1 MVTAMK
7 SLFYRVLVATLAFS
21 GAALLADRASVAVGE
36 GAVKRLTVSLPQ
48 QAVAQQRTVY
58 VNPQSGAD
66 SAGAGQSQGSAF
78 RTISYALQQADSGTL
93 IQLAPGQY
101 TGENFP
107 LQLKAGVILKGN
119 ESQKGQGVEI
129 TGGGDYRSP
138 VFGMQSATVVAAPNS
153 QIIGVT
159 ITNPNTRGTGIWVED
174 TNPAIRESTF
184 INNNREGV
192 FVAGTAAPRIEKN
205 IFRNN
210 TGNGIAVAGQA
221 QGEIKEN
228 SLENTGFGLAIGGT
242 ATVSVENNQIRGNR
256 SGVVVTQKA
265 RPTLRGNTIENNRDY
280 GIVSLGQAQ
289 PDLGNNTLAS
299 NGRKDRETVAVAQG
313 TAANPKTP
321 YFSCVKGE
329 GSSFATVAFRE
340 NNTSPQPLVNWSR
353 VIETSGE
360 TFTPEKRCQEVTERL
375 NNMIVAKGISSWA
388 DLKFTV
394 GTVSNANVVCLVSG
408 SEACSNNNMLLT
420 LTGENANNPQKAL
433 QALLNFGTAS
443 AGGGQGP
450 LLESSDDDGGQPSVS
465 LGEVEQKLQ
474 PDSALWFVEG
484 GGQ

>member
-1 MVTAMK
+1 MK
-7 SLFYRVLVATLAFS
+7 SAYIYRVLAATLAFS
-21 GAALLADRASVAVGE
+21 GAALLADRASVVVGE
-36 GAVKRLTVSLPQ
+36 GGVKGTIAILPQ

-66 SAGAGQSQGSAF
+66 SASAGQSQGSAF
-78 RTISYALQQADSGTL
+78 RTISYALQQASSGTV

-101 TGENFP
+101 TSETFP

-119 ESQKGQGVEI
+119 DSQKGQGVEI
-129 TGGGDYRSP
+129 VGGGDYRSP
-138 VFGMQSATVVAAPNS
+138 VFSMQSATIVAAPNS

-174 TNPAIRESTF
+174 GNPAIQDSTF
-184 INNNREGV
+184 VSNNREGV
-192 FVAGTAAPRIEKN
+192 FVAGSAAPRIERN
-205 IFRNN
+205 MFRNN

-221 QGEIKEN
+221 QGEIRDN
-228 SLENTGFGLAIGGT
+228 SFENTGFGLAIGGT
-242 ATVSVENNQIRGNR
+242 STVLVESNQIRGNR

-265 RPTLRGNTIENNRDY
+265 RPVLRGNTIENNSDY

-289 PDLGNNTLAS
+289 PDVGNNTVAS
-299 NGRKDRETVAVAQG
+299 NGRKDQQTVTVAQG
-313 TAANPKTP
+313 TAANPRVP
-321 YFSCVKGE
+321 YFSCVKAE

-360 TFTPEKRCQEVTERL
+360 TFTPERRCQEVTERL
-375 NNMIVAKGISSWA
+375 NNMIVANGISSWA

-394 GTVSNANVVCLVSG
+394 GTVNSTPVVCLVSG
-408 SEACSNNNMLLT
+408 SETCSNNNMLLT
-420 LTGENANNPQKAL
+420 LTGENAKNPQMALKAVIS
-433 QALLNFGTAS
+433 FGSAS

-450 LLESSDDDGGQPSVS
+450 LLESSDDGDGGSPSVS
-465 LGEVEQKLQ
+465 LAEVEQKLQ

>member
-1 MVTAMK
+1 MK
-7 SLFYRVLVATLAFS
+7 YHFIYRVVAATLAFS

-36 GAVKRLTVSLPQ
+36 GGGKRQIAILPQ
-48 QAVAQQRTVY
+48 QSVAQQRTVY
-58 VNPQSGAD
+58 VNPQSGTD
-66 SAGAGQSQGSAF
+66 SGGAGQSQGSPF
-78 RTISYALQQADSGTL
+78 RTISYALQQADSGTV

-101 TGENFP
+101 TGETFP
-107 LQLKAGVILKGN
+107 IQLKAGVILKGN

-129 TGGGDYRSP
+129 VGGGDYRSP
-138 VFGMQSATVVAAPNS
+138 VFSMQSATVVAAPNS

-174 TNPAIRESTF
+174 GNPAIQESTF

-192 FVAGTAAPRIEKN
+192 FVAGSAAPRIERN
-205 IFRNN
+205 MFRNN

-221 QGEIKEN
+221 QGEIREN
-228 SLENTGFGLAIGGT
+228 SFENTGFGLAIGGSS
-242 ATVSVENNQIRGNR
+242 APVVENNQIRGNR

-265 RPTLRGNTIENNRDY
+265 RPVLRGNTIENNRDY

-289 PDLGNNTLAS
+289 PDVGNNTLAS
-299 NGRKDRETVAVAQG
+299 NGQERQTVAVAQG
-313 TAANPKTP
+313 TPANPSTP
-321 YFSCVKGE
+321 YFSCVKSKE
-329 GSSFATVAFRE
+329 NDFATVAFRE

-353 VIETSGE
+353 VIETGQE
-360 TFTPEKRCQEVTERL
+360 TFTPERRCQEVTERL

-394 GTVSNANVVCLVSG
+394 GTVNSANVVCLVSG
-408 SEACSNNNMLLT
+408 SETCSNNNMLLT

-450 LLESSDDDGGQPSVS
+450 LLESSDEDGGQSSVS

-474 PDSALWFVEG
+474 PDSALWFVAG